1 VHHENT
7 REAFRDKFTCAP
19 IEGGTEILFAG
30 AQLAAIERD
39 PRLPDGFHDRLV
51 RHVMDLLTGR
61 RSALWDEQAIFG
73 DKPRDDATV
82 RALGASE
89 AARAAAEREGVNS
102 ISVTYVE
109 PSEGWAEPQPQP
121 GSLSHDELPETP
133 PS

>member
-1 VHHENT
+1 MTAVHHENT

-51 RHVMDLLTGR
+51 RHVMDLLT
-61 RSALWDEQAIFG
+61 
-73 DKPRDDATV
+73 
-82 RALGASE
+82 
-89 AARAAAEREGVNS
+89 VNS